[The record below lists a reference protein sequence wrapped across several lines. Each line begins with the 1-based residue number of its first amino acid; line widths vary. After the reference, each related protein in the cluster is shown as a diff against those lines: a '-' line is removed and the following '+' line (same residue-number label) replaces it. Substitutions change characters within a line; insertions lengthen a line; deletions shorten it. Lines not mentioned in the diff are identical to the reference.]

1 MSVIDTYLE
10 NVTPTQKVALEHIR
24 QLVKK
29 QLPDV
34 EEAIS
39 YGMPTFKYKQKNL
52 LHFAGFKDH
61 MSLFPAGDESV
72 KTIKGVE
79 VFHTSKGTLQFTE
92 ANPIPDEVVK
102 QIIALRIKNIDSKSV
117 Y

>member
-10 NVTPTQKVALEHIR
+10 NVTPTQKKVLEHIR

-29 QLPDV
+29 QVPDA

-39 YGMPTFKYKQKNL
+39 YGMPTFKYKKKNL
-52 LHFAGFKDH
+52 IHFAGFKDH
-61 MSLFPAGDESV
+61 MSLFPTGDETLKV
-72 KTIKGVE
+72 IDGIDR
-79 VFHTSKGTLQFTE
+79 FQTSKGTLQFTE
-92 ANPIPDEVVK
+92 SDPIPDEMIR
-102 QIIALRIKNIDSKSV
+102 QIVTFRIHSIDHGSK